1 MKNFVIIIF
10 ICIILGSVVWHYRAN
25 IIFEIYPLILEARGS
40 GEKSELSV
48 KEIIGDEIMEVK
60 NALVPND
67 EQMKGFMEGDIDT
80 PIYMVNLLK
89 FKDKAEYEVGRE
101 TNLTGEEAYSIYGLE
116 VQEHLKKVDAE
127 LIFSGKVERLMLG
140 EVGELWDVIAIA
152 KYPSRK
158 AMMEMIMDADYQES
172 EKHRAAGLKGQL
184 NIETKTGEF
193 DW

>member
-1 MKNFVIIIF
+1 MKNFIIIISVF
-10 ICIILGSVVWHYRAN
+10 IILGSVGWHFRAN
-25 IIFEIYPLILEARGS
+25 IIFEIYPLIIEARGY
-40 GEKSELSV
+40 GEKSELSL
-48 KEIIGDEIMEVK
+48 KEINGVEIMEVK

-89 FKDKAEYEVGRE
+89 FRDKAEYEDGRE
-101 TNLTGEEAYSIYGLE
+101 TNLTGEEAYSIYGQE

-127 LIFSGKVERLMLG
+127 LIFSGKVERMMLG

>member
-1 MKNFVIIIF
+1 MKSFVIIISVF
-10 ICIILGSVVWHYRAN
+10 IILGSVGWHFRAN
-25 IIFEIYPLILEARGS
+25 IIFEIYPLIIEARGY
-40 GEKSELSV
+40 GEKSELSL
-48 KEIIGDEIMEVK
+48 KEINGVEIMEVK

-89 FKDKAEYEVGRE
+89 FKDKAEYEDGRE

-127 LIFSGKVERLMLG
+127 LIFSGKVERIMLG

-158 AMMEMIMDADYQES
+158 AMMEMIMDTDYQES

>member
-10 ICIILGSVVWHYRAN
+10 ICIILGSVGWHYRAN
-25 IIFEIYPLILEARGS
+25 IIFEIYPLILDARGP

-48 KEIIGDEIMEVK
+48 KEINGDEIMEVK

-89 FKDKAEYEVGRE
+89 FKDKAEYEDGRE

-193 DW
+193 DL

>member
-10 ICIILGSVVWHYRAN
+10 ICIILVSVGWHYRAN

-48 KEIIGDEIMEVK
+48 KEINGDEIMEVK

-89 FKDKAEYEVGRE
+89 FKDKAEYEDGRE
-101 TNLTGEEAYSIYGLE
+101 TNLTGEEAYLIYGQE
-116 VQEHLKKVDAE
+116 VQGHLKK
-127 LIFSGKVERLMLG
+127 LML
-140 EVGELWDVIAIA
+140 
-152 KYPSRK
+152 KQYFR
-158 AMMEMIMDADYQES
+158 
-172 EKHRAAGLKGQL
+172 EKL
-184 NIETKTGEF
+184 NG
-193 DW
+193 

>member
-10 ICIILGSVVWHYRAN
+10 ICIILGSVGWHYRAN
-25 IIFEIYPLILEARGS
+25 IIFEIYPLILEARGP

-48 KEIIGDEIMEVK
+48 KEINGDEIMEVK

-89 FKDKAEYEVGRE
+89 FKDKAEYEDGRE

-127 LIFSGKVERLMLG
+127 LIFSGKVERMMLG

>member
-10 ICIILGSVVWHYRAN
+10 ICIILGSVGWHYRAN
-25 IIFEIYPLILEARGS
+25 IIFEIYPLILDARGS

-48 KEIIGDEIMEVK
+48 KEINGDEIMEVK

-89 FKDKAEYEVGRE
+89 FKDKAEYEDGRE
-101 TNLTGEEAYSIYGLE
+101 TNLTGEEAYSIYGQE
-116 VQEHLKKVDAE
+116 VQEHLKKVGAE
-127 LIFSGKVERLMLG
+127 LIFSGRVERMMLG

-158 AMMEMIMDADYQES
+158 AMMEMIMDADYRES

>member
-10 ICIILGSVVWHYRAN
+10 ICIILGSVGWHYRAN

-40 GEKSELSV
+40 GEKLELSV
-48 KEIIGDEIMEVK
+48 KEINGDEIMEVK

-89 FKDKAEYEVGRE
+89 FKDKAEYEDGRE

-116 VQEHLKKVDAE
+116 VLEHLKKVDAK
-127 LIFSGKVERLMLG
+127 LIFSGKVERMMLG

>member
-1 MKNFVIIIF
+1 MKNFIIITSVF
-10 ICIILGSVVWHYRAN
+10 VILGSVGWHFRAN
-25 IIFEIYPLILEARGS
+25 IIFEIYPLIIEARGS
-40 GEKSELSV
+40 GEKSELSL
-48 KEIIGDEIMEVK
+48 KEINGVEIMEVK

-80 PIYMVNLLK
+80 PIFMVNLLK
-89 FKDKAEYEVGRE
+89 FRDKAEYEDGRE
-101 TNLTGEEAYSIYGLE
+101 TNLTGQEAYLIYGQE
-116 VQEHLKKVDAE
+116 VQKHLKKVGAE
-127 LIFSGKVERLMLG
+127 PIFSGRVERLMLG

-158 AMMEMIMDADYQES
+158 AMMEMIMDADYRES

-184 NIETKTGEF
+184 NIETKAGEF

>member
-1 MKNFVIIIF
+1 MKNFVIIISV
-10 ICIILGSVVWHYRAN
+10 CIILVSVGWHYRAN
-25 IIFEIYPLILEARGS
+25 IIFEIYPLILEARGY
-40 GEKSELSV
+40 GERSELSV
-48 KEIIGDEIMEVK
+48 KEINGVEIMEVK

-89 FKDKAEYEVGRE
+89 FKDKAEYEDDRE
-101 TNLTGEEAYSIYGLE
+101 TNLTGEEAYSIYGQE

-127 LIFSGKVERLMLG
+127 LIFSGKVERMMLG

>member
-1 MKNFVIIIF
+1 MKNFIIIISVF
-10 ICIILGSVVWHYRAN
+10 IILGSVGWHFRAN

-40 GEKSELSV
+40 GERSELSV
-48 KEIIGDEIMEVK
+48 KEINGVEIMEVK

-89 FKDKAEYEVGRE
+89 FRDKAEYEDGRE
-101 TNLTGEEAYSIYGLE
+101 TNLTGQEAYLIYGQE
-116 VQEHLKKVDAE
+116 VQKHLKKVGAE
-127 LIFSGKVERLMLG
+127 PIFSGRVERLMLG

-158 AMMEMIMDADYQES
+158 AMMEMIMDADYRES

-184 NIETKTGEF
+184 NIETKAGEF

>member
-1 MKNFVIIIF
+1 MKSFVIIISVF
-10 ICIILGSVVWHYRAN
+10 IILGSVGWHFRAN
-25 IIFEIYPLILEARGS
+25 IIFEIYPLIIEARGYE
-40 GEKSELSV
+40 EKSELSL
-48 KEIIGDEIMEVK
+48 KEINGVEIMEVK

-89 FKDKAEYEVGRE
+89 FRDKAEYEDGRE
-101 TNLTGEEAYSIYGLE
+101 TNLTGEEAYLIYGQE
-116 VQEHLKKVDAE
+116 VQEHLKKVGAE
-127 LIFSGKVERLMLG
+127 PIFSGRVARLMLG

-158 AMMEMIMDADYQES
+158 AMMEMIMDADYRES

>member
-10 ICIILGSVVWHYRAN
+10 ICIILGSVGWHYRAN

-48 KEIIGDEIMEVK
+48 KEINGDEIMEVK

-89 FKDKAEYEVGRE
+89 FKA
-101 TNLTGEEAYSIYGLE
+101 NSI
-116 VQEHLKKVDAE
+116 
-127 LIFSGKVERLMLG
+127 
-140 EVGELWDVIAIA
+140 
-152 KYPSRK
+152 P
-158 AMMEMIMDADYQES
+158 
-172 EKHRAAGLKGQL
+172 
-184 NIETKTGEF
+184 N
-193 DW
+193 

>member
-1 MKNFVIIIF
+1 MKSFVIIISVF
-10 ICIILGSVVWHYRAN
+10 IILGSVGWHFRAN
-25 IIFEIYPLILEARGS
+25 IIFEIYPLIIEARGY
-40 GEKSELSV
+40 GEKSELSL
-48 KEIIGDEIMEVK
+48 KEINGVEIMEVK

-89 FKDKAEYEVGRE
+89 FKDKAEYEDGRE
-101 TNLTGEEAYSIYGLE
+101 TNLTGEEAYSIYGQE

-127 LIFSGKVERLMLG
+127 LIFSGKVERMMLG

>member
-48 KEIIGDEIMEVK
+48 KEINGVEIMEVK

-89 FKDKAEYEVGRE
+89 FKDKAEYEDGRK

-127 LIFSGKVERLMLG
+127 LIFSGKVERMMLG

>member
-10 ICIILGSVVWHYRAN
+10 ICIILGSVGWHYRAN
-25 IIFEIYPLILEARGS
+25 IIFEIYPLILEARGP

-48 KEIIGDEIMEVK
+48 KEINGDEIMEVK

-89 FKDKAEYEVGRE
+89 FKDKAEYEDGRE

>member
-48 KEIIGDEIMEVK
+48 KEINGDEIMEVK

-80 PIYMVNLLK
+80 PCLL
-89 FKDKAEYEVGRE
+89 YTSPSPR
-101 TNLTGEEAYSIYGLE
+101 
-116 VQEHLKKVDAE
+116 DAT
-127 LIFSGKVERLMLG
+127 LSRM
-140 EVGELWDVIAIA
+140 
-152 KYPSRK
+152 PSS
-158 AMMEMIMDADYQES
+158 A
-172 EKHRAAGLKGQL
+172 
-184 NIETKTGEF
+184 
-193 DW
+193 

>member
-1 MKNFVIIIF
+1 MKNFIIITSVF
-10 ICIILGSVVWHYRAN
+10 IILGSVGWHFRAN
-25 IIFEIYPLILEARGS
+25 IIFEIYPFIIEARGS
-40 GEKSELSV
+40 GEKSELSL
-48 KEIIGDEIMEVK
+48 KEINGVEIMEVK

-89 FKDKAEYEVGRE
+89 FRDKAEYEDARE
-101 TNLTGEEAYSIYGLE
+101 TNLTGQEAYLIYGQE
-116 VQEHLKKVDAE
+116 VQKHLKKVGAE
-127 LIFSGKVERLMLG
+127 PIFSGRVERLMLG

-158 AMMEMIMDADYQES
+158 AMMEMIMDADYRES

-184 NIETKTGEF
+184 NIETKAGEF

>member
-1 MKNFVIIIF
+1 MKNFVIIISV
-10 ICIILGSVVWHYRAN
+10 CIILVSVGWHYRAN
-25 IIFEIYPLILEARGS
+25 IIFEIYPLILEARGY
-40 GEKSELSV
+40 GERSELSV
-48 KEIIGDEIMEVK
+48 KEINGVEIMEVK

-89 FKDKAEYEVGRE
+89 FKDKAEYEDGRE
-101 TNLTGEEAYSIYGLE
+101 TNLTGEEAYLIYGQE
-116 VQEHLKKVDAE
+116 VQGHLKKVGAE
-127 LIFSGKVERLMLG
+127 PIFSGRVERLMLG

-158 AMMEMIMDADYQES
+158 AMMEMIMDADYRES

-193 DW
+193 GW

>member
-48 KEIIGDEIMEVK
+48 KEINGVEIMEVK

-89 FKDKAEYEVGRE
+89 FKDKAEYEDGRE

-116 VQEHLKKVDAE
+116 VQEHLKKVDAK